1 MYRKTY
7 AQVNLDNL
15 KNNLNQIISNSNY
28 QYYFGVVKSNCYGH
42 GNYIIKTMLVN
53 GINYLAVSSLDEA
66 MLIREDYKDVP
77 ILCLEPVH
85 IEELEICS
93 KNNITIIVSDIDYF
107 NQLIKTKHFLKV
119 HLKIDSGMNRLGFK
133 DKSEIKLVF
142 DKLINKKNIELEGIF
157 THFASN
163 GILDTLYQNQVKK
176 FLELTSLIDLNKI
189 KIIHLD
195 KSTSGFFH
203 NKLSFSNGIRLGMIM
218 YGYVF
223 YPPKIN
229 SFRGKLRGLYQVLYK
244 KKNNIVESHN
254 INFSLKPLLS
264 LHTEVISIKKVFP
277 GESLGYYPG
286 PVIDQ
291 EKIIAILPIG
301 YADGFFKKSTGVNVL
316 INSNKY
322 KTIGTIC
329 MNMTFVEVDEKV
341 KVGDMVTLFGDKI
354 RLVDLTNHA
363 EITVY
368 EALAML
374 SPLLPRVYYEN
385 NEIVKTK

>member
-7 AQVNLDNL
+7 AKINLDNL
-15 KNNLNQIISNSNY
+15 KSNLNQIMKNSNY

-42 GNYIIKTMLVN
+42 GNYVIKTMLEN
-53 GINYLAVSSLDEA
+53 GVNYLAVSSLDEA
-66 MLIREDYKDVP
+66 MVIREDYKDVP

-107 NQLIKTKHFLKV
+107 NQLIKTKHSLKV

-163 GILDTLYQNQVKK
+163 GILDILYQNQVKK

-264 LHTEVISIKKVFP
+264 LHTEVISIKKVLP

-286 PVIDQ
+286 PIIDQ

-301 YADGFFKKSTGVNVL
+301 YADGFFKKNTGRMIQ
-316 INSNKY
+316 INKNKY
-322 KTIGTIC
+322 KIIGTIC
-329 MNMTFVEVDEKV
+329 MNMTFVEVDKKV
-341 KVGDMVTLFGDKI
+341 KVGDIVTLFGDQI
-354 RLVDLTNHA
+354 RLVELTNHVGT
-363 EITVY
+363 TVY
-368 EALAML
+368 EALATI
-374 SPLLPRVYYEN
+374 SPLLPRVYCEN
-385 NEIVKTK
+385 NEIVKTN